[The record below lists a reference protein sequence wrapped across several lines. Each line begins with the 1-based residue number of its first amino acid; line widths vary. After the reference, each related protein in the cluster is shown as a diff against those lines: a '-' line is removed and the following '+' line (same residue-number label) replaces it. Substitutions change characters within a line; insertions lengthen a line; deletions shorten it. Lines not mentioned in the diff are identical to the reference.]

1 MSQNT
6 LSSTNSSVT
15 QMEMI
20 NQPPAD
26 RTNEMQASN
35 NTSLNSSN
43 IAVGG
48 LDMLSTA
55 AIQRQEQCRNSVMTP
70 ELLKASSQTTSQTN
84 VIQNSHCQYTASLT
98 QDLRQ
103 FGK

>member
-1 MSQNT
+1 
-6 LSSTNSSVT
+6 
-15 QMEMI
+15 MEMI

-35 NTSLNSSN
+35 NSSLNSSN
-43 IAVGG
+43 IAEG